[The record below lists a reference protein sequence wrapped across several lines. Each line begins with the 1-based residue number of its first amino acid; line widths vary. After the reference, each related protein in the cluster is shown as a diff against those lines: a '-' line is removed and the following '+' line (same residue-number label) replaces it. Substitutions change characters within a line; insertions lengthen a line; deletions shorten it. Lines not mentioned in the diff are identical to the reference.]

1 MFRAWPFI
9 MLTMVLIVADTALSK
24 TVELGSKQANVSRAD
39 PGDVKQQPIVSL
51 EPFSERLREPPEYIQ
66 SFEVYPDAIRNSGQ
80 AADAFL
86 GMSSGLWVALFT
98 FFLAISTLFLWR
110 ATRNSVAIATRSL
123 HDLERAFVFLD
134 GFDADIGQIVE
145 PGDPTGRPDRLSM
158 QVSQCRIRPKWK
170 NSGSSPTRNMSFQIG
185 RTTSELATL
194 PDDFLYPLEEKP
206 HPLFVGPK
214 ATEGSEF
221 IVVAAGYVTAA
232 VQEQGQTNFF
242 IWGRADYKDIF
253 SPRTHQHFIQWC
265 YRINFVVG
273 DDRRI
278 RMSPVQWGPYNRSD
292 SDQ

>member
-1 MFRAWPFI
+1 
-9 MLTMVLIVADTALSK
+9 MVLIVADTALSK

-98 FFLAISTLFLWR
+98 FILAMFTSILAISTLFLWR
-110 ATRNSVAIATRSL
+110 ATQNSVAIATRSL

-134 GFDADIGQIVE
+134 GFDADIDQIVE

-170 NSGSSPTRNMSFQIG
+170 NSGSSPTRKMSFRIG
-185 RTTSELATL
+185 MTTSELATL
-194 PDDFLYPLEEKP
+194 PDDFLYPLEEKS

-242 IWGRADYKDIF
+242 IWGRADYKYVF
-253 SPRTHQHFIQWC
+253 FPP
-265 YRINFVVG
+265 YRSALHSVVL
-273 DDRRI
+273 
-278 RMSPVQWGPYNRSD
+278 SNQVCCW
-292 SDQ
+292 